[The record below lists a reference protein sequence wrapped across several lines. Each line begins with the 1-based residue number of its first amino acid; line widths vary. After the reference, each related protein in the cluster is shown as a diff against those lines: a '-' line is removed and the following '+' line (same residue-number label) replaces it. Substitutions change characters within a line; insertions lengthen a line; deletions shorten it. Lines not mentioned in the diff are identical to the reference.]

1 MSTSVTSPTSLRTA
15 SLPLTGTADNG
26 SLAMAP
32 ARPDVD
38 QRSDS
43 SFAFNTRLDRRSA
56 LSEFAHGANTL
67 WR

>member
-1 MSTSVTSPTSLRTA
+1 MSTSVTSPSSPRTT

-32 ARPDVD
+32 ARPDMD

-43 SFAFNTRLDRRSA
+43 SFAFNTGLDRGPA
-56 LSEFAHGANTL
+56 LSEFAHGVNTPG
-67 WR
+67 R